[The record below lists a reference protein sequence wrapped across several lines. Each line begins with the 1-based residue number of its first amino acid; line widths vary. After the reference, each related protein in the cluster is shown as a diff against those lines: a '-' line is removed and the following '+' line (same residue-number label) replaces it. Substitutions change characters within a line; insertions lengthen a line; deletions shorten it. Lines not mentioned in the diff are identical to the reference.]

1 MEPSQDQ
8 NILLTLPLLPI
19 PASSINLID
28 IILPPL
34 LIGLALVIFDIQAA
48 KTLSPKTQ
56 KNSHLFVNKTVH
68 ARFLPSPSNHRFK
81 YDIVQFGVDLD
92 HLESHLLDIPHLFRF
107 HNGTHDHHHQT
118 SCQIL
123 VPSTWINLIQIFS
136 ISPSSYFKT
145 KTESIKQ
152 ALFDQL
158 ETQFMI
164 EDVDSKIGKVYLL
177 SMPTYLGYTTIN
189 PLSIYFCYQKSDTLK
204 NPPLKYVVLDV
215 QNTFDERHSY
225 LLTIGVNETPLP
237 NSSEFDHQWVIP
249 RAFHVSPFNDRT
261 GTYQISLS
269 DPFATQSGNNNTINL
284 NFKIVFFT
292 SKGEKKFF
300 ADLKGEG
307 IPFTSQNLIK
317 IWIKYPLILFMTSL
331 KIIYQSFKL
340 HMCAPRLNVYPKP
353 DPIFDEEYSSKGYNP
368 VQKDGGVGG
377 TAWQD
382 LDWRSRLS
390 RKIVVDYLTER
401 VNQIA
406 VQKKPYSRSKSSLE
420 IDSFVNQRDDSN
432 EKVDDGLSEEEEEEE
447 SKEVKLITV
456 ILKPTDPSQE
466 PIIISPTID
475 DTQTGGDKEN
485 LTIWY
490 SSNSFYT
497 DLLLYPNPSIS
508 QLINDRSE
516 HNWKVSSV
524 DLYDRVFES
533 PYGPQDRTIPIRL
546 GRIDKLL
553 RKFMN
558 KIRSFYF
565 NWLLSFLT
573 SADKN
578 LPQLSKR
585 SSYFPPP
592 HFIPIHER
600 FQADSNPLDP
610 TLHIRSSLMVLSVLV
625 SLVSEQLVA
634 YFLFRFV
641 FRFRFVHGYQPWFVL
656 RRSVLKFNHVP
667 LDKGDAGLGSV
678 REPSSSSST

>member
-269 DPFATQSGNNNTINL
+269 DPFATQSGNNN
-284 NFKIVFFT
+284 
-292 SKGEKKFF
+292 
-300 ADLKGEG
+300 
-307 IPFTSQNLIK
+307 
-317 IWIKYPLILFMTSL
+317 
-331 KIIYQSFKL
+331 
-340 HMCAPRLNVYPKP
+340 
-353 DPIFDEEYSSKGYNP
+353 
-368 VQKDGGVGG
+368 
-377 TAWQD
+377 
-382 LDWRSRLS
+382 
-390 RKIVVDYLTER
+390 
-401 VNQIA
+401 
-406 VQKKPYSRSKSSLE
+406 
-420 IDSFVNQRDDSN
+420 
-432 EKVDDGLSEEEEEEE
+432 
-447 SKEVKLITV
+447 
-456 ILKPTDPSQE
+456 
-466 PIIISPTID
+466 
-475 DTQTGGDKEN
+475 
-485 LTIWY
+485 
-490 SSNSFYT
+490 
-497 DLLLYPNPSIS
+497 
-508 QLINDRSE
+508 
-516 HNWKVSSV
+516 
-524 DLYDRVFES
+524 
-533 PYGPQDRTIPIRL
+533 
-546 GRIDKLL
+546 
-553 RKFMN
+553 
-558 KIRSFYF
+558 
-565 NWLLSFLT
+565 
-573 SADKN
+573 
-578 LPQLSKR
+578 
-585 SSYFPPP
+585 
-592 HFIPIHER
+592 
-600 FQADSNPLDP
+600 
-610 TLHIRSSLMVLSVLV
+610 
-625 SLVSEQLVA
+625 
-634 YFLFRFV
+634 
-641 FRFRFVHGYQPWFVL
+641 
-656 RRSVLKFNHVP
+656 
-667 LDKGDAGLGSV
+667 
-678 REPSSSSST
+678 ST